1 MTVLPPSGR
10 RSSGRTSSSWATS
23 SSRTTSSRTVTVQCH
38 KKQIENVVCS
48 TINCVQCCTDKAN
61 DYLRRGE
68 LFLALVLLL
77 SGDLERAVFL
87 AGDPLLLALGGGG

>member
-1 MTVLPPSGR
+1 M
-10 RSSGRTSSSWATS
+10 
-23 SSRTTSSRTVTVQCH
+23 
-38 KKQIENVVCS
+38 
-48 TINCVQCCTDKAN
+48 QCCTDQAI

-87 AGDPLLLALGGGG
+87 AGDPLLLALGGGRVNLTLEIGGILG